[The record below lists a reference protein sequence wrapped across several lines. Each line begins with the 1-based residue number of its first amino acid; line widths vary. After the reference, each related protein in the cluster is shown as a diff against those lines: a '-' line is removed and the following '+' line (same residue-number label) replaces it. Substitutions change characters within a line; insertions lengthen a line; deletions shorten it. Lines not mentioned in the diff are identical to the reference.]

1 MRNGPEMQRKAFK
14 NFFNTL
20 RIEGDMLTNLGK
32 MIPSEVSLKNTRDQE
47 CDFLLQTDLGA
58 VMEEIDTDKNGAI
71 DFSEFLHFMTTER
84 NSRKLSSDA
93 SDYGDIFDF
102 MDINKNGFISAD
114 DLKKVN

>member
-1 MRNGPEMQRKAFK
+1 
-14 NFFNTL
+14 
-20 RIEGDMLTNLGK
+20 MLTSMGRI
-32 MIPSEVSLKNTRDQE
+32 IPSEVSGNGTQYVGHTYY
-47 CDFLLQTDLGA
+47 FLQKDLENI
-58 VMEEIDTDKNGAI
+58 MEEIDTDKNGAI

-114 DLKKVN
+114 DLKKVNV